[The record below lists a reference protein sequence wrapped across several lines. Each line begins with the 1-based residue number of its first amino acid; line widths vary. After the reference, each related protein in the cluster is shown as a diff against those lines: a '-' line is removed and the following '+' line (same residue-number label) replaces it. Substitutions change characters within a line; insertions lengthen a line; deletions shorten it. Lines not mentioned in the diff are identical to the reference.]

1 MPMKVYPLRIY
12 EYLCFST
19 EALPPLVYGLSLIA
33 IVGTTVSLYRH
44 GRDMGALARG
54 AMALLFLGGVAL
66 GAMAFLGLL
75 PKEAI

>member
-12 EYLCFST
+12 EYCFST
-19 EALPPLVYGLSLIA
+19 VAVGPMAYTLSLIA
-33 IVGTTVSLYRH
+33 IVGTVVSLYRH
-44 GRDMGALARG
+44 GRDMGARARG

-66 GAMAFLGLL
+66 GAATFLGLI